1 MPMNKMVLTYLPK
14 YNNWTK
20 TMFMWFITVIVPS
33 LAGVHYALRLINK
46 ILADFDEAVV
56 RFHKLKA
63 SLKKLIKK

>member
-1 MPMNKMVLTYLPK
+1 
-14 YNNWTK
+14 
-20 TMFMWFITVIVPS
+20 MFMWFITVIVLPT
-33 LAGVHYALRLINK
+33 LAVVHCALKLINK

>member
-1 MPMNKMVLTYLPK
+1 MNKMVSTYLPK

-20 TMFMWFITVIVPS
+20 TMFMWFITVIVLPT
-33 LAGVHYALRLINK
+33 LAVVHCALKLINK

>member
-1 MPMNKMVLTYLPK
+1 
-14 YNNWTK
+14 
-20 TMFMWFITVIVPS
+20 MFMWFITVIVLPS

>member
-1 MPMNKMVLTYLPK
+1 
-14 YNNWTK
+14 
-20 TMFMWFITVIVPS
+20 MFMWFITVIVPS